1 MIQNYKQYN
10 YNATYAG
17 GTFASQAC
25 GPTSVADLVG
35 ISPLTTADWLT
46 RHGYAVTGHGTDWG
60 GIAPCLCAYG
70 GGGKQLN
77 GDNQYGQSGT
87 MAEQTFRSHVHNG
100 YCGILLM
107 GRGYWTG
114 SGHFIAIVGYK
125 DGKYLVHDP
134 ASTLRDGWHPW
145 EDFKKMVKVY
155 YISTVRWSGVRPVTD
170 GHAFTVSTV
179 AKGVQGPVVKL
190 CQEILKA
197 QGYYRGNIDGDA
209 GSLTVEAITKF
220 QRSRN
225 LAPDGSCG
233 LNTWIALLALIRDGW
248 KFTCKPVNKGCKSA
262 DSTRVVQSILIALGY
277 KGADGRPLKLDGDC
291 GDNTVYAIKA
301 YQTARHRQGSSL
313 AIDGSAGPATLADM
327 IGF

>member
-10 YNATYAG
+10 YNATYSG

-46 RHGYAVTGHGTDWG
+46 RHGYATQGHGTEWE
-60 GIAPCLCAYG
+60 GIAPCLSAYG

-77 GDNQYGQSGT
+77 GSSQYGRSGT
-87 MAEQTFRSHVHNG
+87 IEESTFRSHIQNG
-100 YCGILLM
+100 NCGILLM
-107 GRGYWTG
+107 GAGYWTG

-145 EDFKKMVKVY
+145 ADFQSVVKVY
-155 YISTVRWSGVRPVTD
+155 YTSTIRWSGVKPVTD
-170 GHAFTVSTV
+170 GHAFTVGTV
-179 AKGVQGPVVKL
+179 AKGVQGAPVLL

-197 QGYYRGNIDGDA
+197 QGFYTGNLDGDA
-209 GSLTVEAITKF
+209 GNQTVNAIKLF
-220 QRSRN
+220 QKSRG
-225 LAPDGSCG
+225 LSVDGSCG
-233 LNTWIALLALIRDGW
+233 LNTWIQLLQLVRDGW
-248 KFTCKPVNKGCKSA
+248 RFTCKIVQKGCKSA
-262 DSTRVVQSILIALGY
+262 DSTRVVQSILRAKGY
-277 KGADGRPLKLDGDC
+277 KGADGKTLKLDGDC
-291 GDNTVYAIKA
+291 GDNTVYAITE
-301 YQTARHRQGSSL
+301 YQKKRHNQGSSL
-313 AIDGSAGPATLADM
+313 NIDGIAGCATLADM